1 MKINLECCMKI
12 NSGVDDIKLSAQ
24 VQNKQTNP
32 LGCGSSVVCVVCRV
46 FIQLYY
52 IKLLAN

>member
-1 MKINLECCMKI
+1 MKI

-46 FIQLYY
+46 FIQLSY